1 MKKSQ
6 KFNFLDWNN
15 KILLDSLRKIDLNII
30 WMVIL
35 DAVFYFLSGYL
46 FIFWLQR
53 IQEKMAAFNLP
64 QDVISLGYEKTQQ
77 LVSEAKSFYYLLI
90 FSFILLLITIIFLAS
105 IIKGIIWAKTTK
117 TKITFAFISKFLVLN
132 LMWMPFWFALIIL
145 ISIFVEPA
153 LAPSFMLASIILAL
167 YFTNTLY
174 TIFIETKSLKS
185 IFGALKLNFA
195 RIHLF
200 LLPYTII
207 FLLFYIIVM
216 AGNLL
221 NFNYSQFI
229 VGIAVLFYAAAVRYY
244 ASTLVLEIKGIK
256 PKV

>member
-90 FSFILLLITIIFLAS
+90 FSFILLLITIIFL
-105 IIKGIIWAKTTK
+105 
-117 TKITFAFISKFLVLN
+117 ISLT
-132 LMWMPFWFALIIL
+132 P
-145 ISIFVEPA
+145 
-153 LAPSFMLASIILAL
+153 
-167 YFTNTLY
+167 
-174 TIFIETKSLKS
+174 
-185 IFGALKLNFA
+185 
-195 RIHLF
+195 
-200 LLPYTII
+200 I
-207 FLLFYIIVM
+207 FLQSLRMRSFI
-216 AGNLL
+216 NL
-221 NFNYSQFI
+221 S
-229 VGIAVLFYAAAVRYY
+229 R
-244 ASTLVLEIKGIK
+244 
-256 PKV
+256 